1 MGNVCDDLSQSF
13 SWSSQKRSQSN
24 PIGTLFTRS
33 IGLAQHSRQACS
45 STIMLVFRSVFMD
58 LYELSKA
65 SVAGIWP
72 IWALKVV
79 YYGSRGSF
87 WADFEI
93 FQILG
98 GAGDIIYNSISKP
111 KY

>member
-1 MGNVCDDLSQSF
+1 MVGLRIMGNVCDDLSQSF

-33 IGLAQHSRQACS
+33 ICIAQHSRQAGS
-45 STIMLVFRSVFMD
+45 STITLVFRSMFMD

-72 IWALKVV
+72 ILPLKGKVLAPGGRDLGRFRDFL
-79 YYGSRGSF
+79 YSGRG
-87 WADFEI
+87 W
-93 FQILG
+93 
-98 GAGDIIYNSISKP
+98 
-111 KY
+111 